1 MNLRLP
7 RFSRGIPP
15 ESLPHLPPQP
25 WVYRAR
31 PWQIYVMAVGVGA
44 CVYAVSMTIDFALYR
59 SGVSPVPMFSISD
72 GLAALIAALFALKVV
87 QHSTERRRA
96 VIERLEMIA
105 EMNHHIRN
113 ALDVIQLSA
122 HTTRDEAA
130 IAMVNEAVERIEW
143 ALQEILGSKDKGGGQ
158 AATDRSPT
166 NE

>member
-25 WVYRAR
+25 WVYRAK
-31 PWQIYVMAVGVGA
+31 PWQVYLMAAGVGVF
-44 CVYAVSMTIDFALYR
+44 VYAVSMTIDFALYH
-59 SGVSPVPMFSISD
+59 SGAPPVPMFSISD

-87 QHSTERRRA
+87 QHSAERRRA

-113 ALDVIQLSA
+113 ALEVIQLSA

-130 IAMVNEAVERIEW
+130 IAMVNEAVERVEW
-143 ALQEILGSKDKGGGQ
+143 ALKEILESKEKRGGP
-158 AATDRSPT
+158 AATDRSPA
-166 NE
+166 NG